1 MTSVSYEDYV
11 VKRDGR
17 QETVS
22 FDKILTRCKNL
33 SNNELNI
40 NLTSLVQKIIDGLY
54 NGISTTEIDELLAQQ
69 CASLST
75 VHPDYELLSSR
86 ILISLI

>member
-40 NLTSLVQKIIDGLY
+40 NLTSLV
-54 NGISTTEIDELLAQQ
+54 
-69 CASLST
+69 
-75 VHPDYELLSSR
+75 SS
-86 ILISLI
+86 LISGFPVTSAKA